1 MEQAEARAKLAEGA
15 FLVALDVPQGVEFG
29 IDMMVY
35 QVRHCTACLHSMLV
49 PCSDAKCASDA
60 DGGVV

>member
-15 FLVALDVPQGVEFG
+15 FLIALDVPQGVEYG

-35 QVRHCTACLHSMLV
+35 QVSRWRA
-49 PCSDAKCASDA
+49 
-60 DGGVV
+60 GVRWAPRGALF